1 MGLQYER
8 QHSPL
13 GVLHSVGESLLNDM
27 AAISL
32 KDPSQPKHFE
42 AEKVPPLAFGAIA
55 KQQHKWQVR

>member
-8 QHSPL
+8 RHSPL
-13 GVLHSVGESLLNDM
+13 GVLHRVGESLLNDM

-32 KDPSQPKHFE
+32 EDPSQPKHFE